1 MAVFVPSVGPDG
13 HATLSLSGEVDIA
26 AVDEL
31 LAAARSCLDQATNAI
46 VLDLGAVT
54 FIDSSGLGALVRVR
68 NLAAERDLAIE
79 LIHVPR
85 SVQRLFD
92 LTGLESVF
100 SGDGE

>member
-13 HATLSLSGEVDIA
+13 RATLSLSGEVDIA

-31 LAAARSCLDQATNAI
+31 LDAARSCLDRADHVI

-68 NLAAERDLAIE
+68 NLAAERDLAVE
-79 LIHVPR
+79 LVHVPR